1 MRRNGRILV
10 ADDEEIIRD
19 VLADLLTSE
28 SYTVDL
34 AKNGSQTLEMIR
46 EGEYGALLLDLIMPD
61 MDGLQVLEELQD
73 FKNRPEVIILTAY
86 ASLEKAVKA
95 TRLGAF
101 DFIAKP
107 FKNDE
112 LLLAVKNAL
121 EHRHLLEENQRLRN
135 TLHERYSF
143 HNIVGKSAG
152 IQKVFDLISQ
162 TAPRRSTILIQGES
176 GTGKELV
183 AKAIHAYSDRA
194 NAPFIA
200 LNCGNIPSEL
210 LESELFGHVRGA
222 FTGATSTKRGLF
234 EAANGGTLFLDE
246 VTTIS
251 LEIQSKL
258 LRVIQEKEFRRLG
271 GLENIKVDVRIIA
284 ASNSDL
290 YAAVQQ
296 RTFRDDLYYRLNVIA
311 IKIPPLRERPED
323 IPLLTEHFI
332 KKYSE
337 ENRRNNFEVDPAAM
351 KILMDYQWPG
361 NVRELENVI
370 ERAVVLAPGSRV
382 TSDLFPNNISM
393 PPPEASFLFNQ
404 EPISLKEKVGRYE
417 KKLIL
422 AALEKTNWN
431 QKKAAQL
438 LSINATTLSEK
449 LKRLN
454 IKNRSTLNVR
464 MFHVKTNR
472 SLHVAV
478 SARYFIGTSDWFLT
492 CNVPTCNGGFLLH
505 LTSLRVTDTVINEI
519 FLGGMYAEICCSVC
533 HASLDTHF
541 EGNSISSGRLHAGCC
556 FLQSTSI

>member
-454 IKNRSTLNVR
+454 IKNR
-464 MFHVKTNR
+464 
-472 SLHVAV
+472 
-478 SARYFIGTSDWFLT
+478 
-492 CNVPTCNGGFLLH
+492 
-505 LTSLRVTDTVINEI
+505 
-519 FLGGMYAEICCSVC
+519 
-533 HASLDTHF
+533 
-541 EGNSISSGRLHAGCC
+541 
-556 FLQSTSI
+556 